1 MARLAAALVVV
12 CLSLLVLTSTH
23 TPTAI
28 AMSATSTS
36 TSSSCPPETSSC
48 VQQSFPC
55 TAPANCTISVSA
67 GPVSNVGQ
75 NQASYVEVTGAPAN
89 DEVEVA
95 YCSTKAGSVNA
106 EDQPQCAAA
115 IIESGGTITQEP
127 LQYEYGLVTPN
138 PSGGATQTVLAI
150 PTDFDPVG
158 NPPIISQT
166 GEQLIT
172 EGNKTG
178 TFFCDNAANPCG
190 VEVMDIP
197 SSQIGNLNGE
207 GFPPGRPSFSV
218 SSTIFPLTFNEGL
231 SGCGSAPEL
240 SVDAS
245 YSAAQFLPAAGQA
258 TCTGKGGVAVVPT
271 ELPSVDAAGCATGSV
286 SGCPIHDVID
296 GTVPVTFTDD
306 PEDPATAAELKQAGG
321 KFAFIPIAA
330 SATEIAFSGAAGIS
344 LGGNATLFPLD
355 SYQLTPAQAAGIMT
369 QIWDSPVA
377 SAGIPND
384 DVCAELTSKPCKEQT
399 DTVPTQ
405 LLVETANGK
414 TDNLDVSQASTT
426 SSATITFNST
436 YYSARGDNYPL
447 GIGQPVGSGATVYY
461 GDTGYALLNPWQF
474 SYGGQ
479 PVQEQNLG
487 AMWPSTP
494 SGATFQTTS
503 WMCAAPNTPYAV
515 TLPWPKGGTQ
525 SGLSDILSGQQLL
538 ANAEQDPVY
547 APGTQNGASG
557 GSLYHWV
564 QSPPNECQAL
574 SNLPIDFNTQSA
586 GTNYLYNPSSSP
598 LTAAHTMKAA
608 VTFYGQSGGFAFTAM
623 DSSEAN
629 FFGLLPA
636 TLQNAAGAFVGP
648 SPAGVTAALNDAT
661 TNPDGTISPNYSD
674 TGDSAAYP
682 MPQVTYALVSTS
694 AKRTSTQATQLKDL
708 LTNLV
713 TYSHNGGTTGEPL
726 PAGYAPLPAT
736 MYTQALSDISK
747 DIVGS
752 GGPSQGGSVGT
763 GGSGGTGSSSPSAN
777 SAEGGTGFGP
787 STSSVYPTEGL
798 GGGALLGR
806 GTGHGSAHGTTATAA
821 SSGGSSSAP
830 SDFVGRFITVSLGDS
845 RYVVPGLILM
855 ALFCLVV
862 GPLLYMSSALRKRR
876 LAVASSEGPDESL
889 SGPGPPEEPG

>member
-1 MARLAAALVVV
+1 
-12 CLSLLVLTSTH
+12 
-23 TPTAI
+23 
-28 AMSATSTS
+28 
-36 TSSSCPPETSSC
+36 
-48 VQQSFPC
+48 VQHSFPC
-55 TAPANCTISVSA
+55 TTPASCTISVSA

-75 NQASYVEVTGAPAN
+75 DQAAYVEVTGAPVN
-89 DEVEVA
+89 DELEVA
-95 YCSTKAGSVNA
+95 YCSLAAGSVNA
-106 EDQPQCAAA
+106 ENQPQCASA
-115 IIESGGTITQEP
+115 ILETGGTITQEP
-127 LQYEYGLVTPN
+127 LQYEYGLVTAN
-138 PSGGATQTVLAI
+138 PSGGPTQTVIAI
-150 PTDFDPVG
+150 PTEYDPGGQG
-158 NPPIISQT
+158 NPPIVSQT

-172 EGNKTG
+172 EGNKTS

-197 SSQIGNLNGE
+197 STQIANLNGE

-231 SGCGSAPEL
+231 SGCGKAPAL

-245 YSAAQFLPAAGQA
+245 YSVAEFLPAAGQA
-258 TCTGKGGVAVVPT
+258 TCTGPGGVAVIPT

-286 SGCPIHDVID
+286 SGCPIHDVVD

-306 PEDPATAAELKQAGG
+306 PEDPATLAALKQAGG

-330 SATEIAFSGAAGIS
+330 SATEIAFAGAAGIS
-344 LGGNATLFPLD
+344 LGGNATLFPLN

-399 DTVPTQ
+399 DTVPTP
-405 LLVETANGK
+405 LLVETTNGK

-426 SSATITFNST
+426 TSATITFNST
-436 YYSARGDNYPL
+436 YYSARGDNYEQ
-447 GIGQPVGSGATVYY
+447 GVGQTVGSGPTVYY

-487 AMWPSTP
+487 AMWPSTA

-503 WMCAAPNTPYAV
+503 WMCDAPNTPYTA

-564 QSPPNECQAL
+564 QSPANECQAL
-574 SNLPIDFNTQSA
+574 STLPIDFNTQGA

-636 TLQNAAGAFVGP
+636 TLENAAGAFVGP
-648 SPAGVTAALNDAT
+648 SQAGVTAALNDAT
-661 TNPDGTISPNYSD
+661 TNPDGTISPNYAD

-682 MPQVTYALVSTS
+682 MPLVTYALVSTG

-713 TYSHNGGTTGEPL
+713 TYSHNGGTDSEPL
-726 PAGYAPLPAT
+726 PAGYTPLPST
-736 MYTQALSDISK
+736 MYTQAVSEISK

-752 GGPSQGGSVGT
+752 GGPSQGGSQSP
-763 GGSGGTGSSSPSAN
+763 GGSGGSSPTSN
-777 SAEGGTGFGP
+777 GGGDGGGGGTGVAYSAP
-787 STSSVYPTEGL
+787 SLYPTEGL
-798 GGGALLGR
+798 GGGALLG
-806 GTGHGSAHGTTATAA
+806 GVTGHGSAAHGTTAAST

-830 SDFVGRFITVSLGDS
+830 SDFVGRFITVTLGDS

-862 GPLLYMSSALRKRR
+862 GPLLYMSSVLRRR
-876 LAVASSEGPDESL
+876 RVAVASSEDPGGSP

>member
-1 MARLAAALVVV
+1 MARLAAALAVVS
-12 CLSLLVLTSTH
+12 LSLLAFSSTH
-23 TPTAI
+23 SPTAI
-28 AMSATSTS
+28 AMSATSS
-36 TSSSCPPETSSC
+36 SSSCPPETSSC

-75 NQASYVEVTGAPAN
+75 NQAAYVEVTGAPVN
-89 DEVEVA
+89 DELEVA

-106 EDQPQCAAA
+106 EGQPQCAAA
-115 IIESGGTITQEP
+115 IEESGGTITQEP
-127 LQYEYGLVTPN
+127 LQYEYGLVTAN
-138 PSGGATQTVLAI
+138 PTGGPTQTVLAI
-150 PTDFDPVG
+150 PTNFDPGGQG
-158 NPPIISQT
+158 NPPIVSQT

-178 TFFCDNAANPCG
+178 TFYCDNGANPCG

-197 SSQIGNLNGE
+197 ASEIGNLNGE

-231 SGCGSAPEL
+231 SGCGSAPQL
-240 SVDAS
+240 DVDAS

-271 ELPSVDAAGCATGSV
+271 ELPSVDAPGCATGSV
-286 SGCPIHDVID
+286 SGCPIHDVVD
-296 GTVPVTFTDD
+296 GAVPVSFTDD
-306 PEDPATAAELKQAGG
+306 PEDPATLAELKQAGG
-321 KFAFIPIAA
+321 KFAYIPIAA

-344 LGGNATLFPLD
+344 LGGNATLFPLS

-399 DTVPTQ
+399 DTVPTP

-436 YYSARGDNYPL
+436 YYSAAGDNYEQ
-447 GIGQPVGSGATVYY
+447 GAGQTVGSGPKVYF

-503 WMCAAPNTPYAV
+503 WMCAAPNTPYTV
-515 TLPWPKGGTQ
+515 NLPSSGGTQ

-547 APGTQNGASG
+547 APGSQNGASG

-574 SNLPIDFNTQSA
+574 STLPIDFNTQGA

-648 SPAGVTAALNDAT
+648 SQAGVTAALNDAT
-661 TNPDGTISPNYSD
+661 TNPDGTISPNYTD
-674 TGDSAAYP
+674 TGDTAAYP
-682 MPQVTYALVSTS
+682 MPLVTYALVSTD

-713 TYSHNGGTTGEPL
+713 TYSHNGGTTSEPL
-726 PAGYAPLPAT
+726 PAGYTPLPAT
-736 MYTQALSDISK
+736 VYSQALSEISK
-747 DIVGS
+747 DIVV
-752 GGPSQGGSVGT
+752 PNQGGSVGT
-763 GGSGGTGSSSPSAN
+763 GGSGGTGSTSPTSN
-777 SAEGGTGFGP
+777 SADGGTGFGP

-806 GTGHGSAHGTTATAA
+806 GTGLGSAVRGATATAA

-830 SDFVGRFITVSLGDS
+830 SDFVGRFITVTLGES

-862 GPLLYMSSALRKRR
+862 GPLLYLSSSLRKRR
-876 LAVASSEGPDESL
+876 VAVASSGGQDESL